1 MLDSSRPAPRRARV
15 DDGAAPTRGL
25 TPGDRSSSARAHRA
39 VRAIACAIAL
49 AGCSLFSSGDAGD
62 AVETTGTAASTA
74 APKPVDEV
82 RIVAAAPGEWVSH
95 GRDYAEQRYSPLDRI
110 DESNVKD
117 LGLAWS
123 FDLASDHG
131 VEATPL
137 VADGVLYVTAPWSI
151 LYALD
156 AATGERLWTFDPEVP
171 HAYARKICCGFV
183 NRGAAL
189 WGDKVFVGTLD
200 GRLIAVDRATGEA
213 VWSTSTIEPGFS
225 YSITGAPRVV
235 EGRVVIGNAGAD
247 LGARGYVSAY
257 DAETGELAWRTY
269 TVPGNPAEGF
279 ESPAME
285 RAAKTWTGEWW
296 KAGGGGTVWDAL
308 AYDPALRLLY
318 VGTGNGTPHVRWLR
332 SPGGGDNLYLSSILA
347 LRPDTGELVW
357 HYQTT
362 PAESW
367 DYTSTQHIMLADLEI
382 DGRVRKVLMQAPKNG
397 FFFVIDRETGEF
409 ISAKPIAPVNWATHY
424 DENGRPVETP
434 NADFR
439 EGSRFIR
446 PSPYGAHTW
455 TPMSLHPKTGLVYLP
470 VTDMG
475 YVFGGDPNWKFTPN
489 SWNTGLDMS
498 AFENFGESE
507 STESWGAYLLAWDP
521 VNQREVWR
529 HTHRTGFNG
538 GTLSTGEN
546 LLFEGSADG
555 RFVAYRASDGKQLW
569 ESPVGTG
576 AMAGPVTYVVDGE
589 QYVAVAAGW
598 GGSFGLSGGEAALL
612 AGVRGGGR
620 VLAWKLGGTA
630 QVPPGKPPLGP
641 VPAPAIRVEATD
653 AELRRGSVLYH
664 TQCSACHGPGVVGGG
679 SAVPDLR
686 YLDASRH
693 ALFEQTVLGGL
704 HEPAGMPRFDDLLSK
719 DDVRIIQAYVL
730 QQAAKGHAVELE
742 QQSR

>member
-1 MLDSSRPAPRRARV
+1 MISVSDRRVLAAFASLLLGSLLASCSNLASDDAPRAQRATT
-15 DDGAAPTRGL
+15 DGAAA
-25 TPGDRSSSARAHRA
+25 SA
-39 VRAIACAIAL
+39 V
-49 AGCSLFSSGDAGD
+49 DA
-62 AVETTGTAASTA
+62 A
-74 APKPVDEV
+74 
-82 RIVAAAPGEWVSH
+82 RIVAADPADWLSH
-95 GRDYAEQRYSPLDRI
+95 GRTYGEQRYSPLDQI
-110 DESNVKD
+110 DESNVGE

-123 FDLASDHG
+123 YDLASDHG

-137 VADGVLYVTAPWSI
+137 VADGVMYVSAPWSI
-151 LYALD
+151 VHALD

-171 HAYARKICCGFV
+171 RSHARKICCGFV
-183 NRGAAL
+183 NRGVAL
-189 WGDKVFVGTLD
+189 WNDRVFVGTLD
-200 GRLIAVDRATGEA
+200 GRLIAIDRAKGTEL
-213 VWSTSTIEPGFS
+213 WSTSTVEAGFS

-257 DAETGELAWRTY
+257 DAATGEFAWRTY
-269 TVPGNPAEGF
+269 TVPGDPAKGF
-279 ESPAME
+279 ETPAME

-296 KAGGGGTVWDAL
+296 KAGGGGTVWDGM
-308 AYDPALRLLY
+308 AYDPDLRLLY
-318 VGTGNGTPHVRWLR
+318 VGTGNGSPHVRWLR

-347 LRPDTGELVW
+347 LRPETGELVW

-367 DYTSTQHIMLADLEI
+367 DYTSTQHILLADLEI
-382 DGRVRKVLMQAPKNG
+382 AGRMRKVLLHAPKNG
-397 FFFVIDRETGEF
+397 FFFVIDRESGEF
-409 ISAKPIAPVNWATHY
+409 ISAKPIVPVTWASHY
-424 DENGRPVETP
+424 DENGRPVETE

-439 EGSRFIR
+439 NGSRLIR

-470 VTDMG
+470 VVDMP
-475 YVFGGDPNWKFTPN
+475 YVYGGDENWKFQPN

-498 AFENFGESE
+498 AFESFGETE
-507 STESWGAYLLAWDP
+507 STETWGAYLLAWDP

-538 GTLSTGEN
+538 GTLSTGDD

-576 AMAGPVTYVVDGE
+576 AMAGPVTYLVNGE

-620 VLAWKLGGTA
+620 VLAWKLGGKA
-630 QVPPGKPPLGP
+630 VVPPGKPPLGP
-641 VPAPAIRVEATD
+641 VPAPAHVVEATD
-653 AELRRGSVLYH
+653 AELRRGSVVYH
-664 TQCSACHGPGVVGGG
+664 TQCSACHGPGVIGGG

-686 YLDASRH
+686 YLDATQH

-719 DDVRIIQAYVL
+719 DDVRIVQAYIL
-730 QQAAKGHAVELE
+730 KQAAKAYAAELE
-742 QQSR
+742 QKAR

>member
-1 MLDSSRPAPRRARV
+1 MSSASDRTRKSPRRERRA
-15 DDGAAPTRGL
+15 
-25 TPGDRSSSARAHRA
+25 ARAL
-39 VRAIACAIAL
+39 VRVASATALLVAAFAL
-49 AGCSLFSSGDAGD
+49 AGCGASSSGGAAGSAEAGAMAADAKRADAGR
-62 AVETTGTAASTA
+62 ANA
-74 APKPVDEV
+74 PVDAA
-82 RIVAAAPGEWVSH
+82 RIAAADPGEWVSH
-95 GRDYAEQRYSPLDRI
+95 GRDYAEQRYSPLDQI
-110 DESNVKD
+110 SSANVQD

-123 FDLASDHG
+123 FDLMSEHG

-137 VADGVLYVTAPWSI
+137 VADGTMYVSAPWSI

-156 AATGERLWTFDPEVP
+156 AATGEKRWTYDPEVP
-171 HAYARKICCGFV
+171 RAYARKICCGFV
-183 NRGAAL
+183 NRGVAL
-189 WGDKVFVGTLD
+189 WGDKVFIGTLD
-200 GRLIAVDRATGEA
+200 GRLVAVDRASGRP
-213 VWSTSTIEPGFS
+213 VWSTDTTEPGFS
-225 YSITGAPRVV
+225 YSVTGAPRVV
-235 EGRVVIGNAGAD
+235 EGLVVIGNAGAEY
-247 LGARGYVSAY
+247 GARGYVSAY
-257 DAETGELAWRTY
+257 DAGTGKLAWRTY
-269 TVPGNPAEGF
+269 TVPGDPAKGF
-279 ESPAME
+279 ESKAME
-285 RAAKTWTGEWW
+285 AAAKTWTGEWW
-296 KAGGGGTVWDAL
+296 KAGGGGTVWDGM
-308 AYDPALRLLY
+308 AYDPELRLLY
-318 VGTGNGTPHVRWLR
+318 VGTGNGSPHVRWLR

-367 DYTSTQHIMLADLEI
+367 DYTSTQHVMLADLEI
-382 DGRVRKVLMQAPKNG
+382 DGRPRKVLLHAPKNG
-397 FFFVIDRETGEF
+397 FFFVIDRETGQF
-409 ISAKPIAPVNWATHY
+409 ISAKPIAPVTWASHY

-439 EGSRFIR
+439 NGSRFIR

-475 YVFGGDPNWKFTPN
+475 YVYGGDPKWKFQAG

-498 AFENFGESE
+498 AFETFGEAE

-538 GTLSTGEN
+538 GTLSTGDD
-546 LLFEGSADG
+546 LLFEGAADG
-555 RFVAYRASDGKQLW
+555 RFVAYRASDGKVLW

-576 AMAGPVTYVVDGE
+576 AMAGPVTYMIGGE

-630 QVPPGKPPLGP
+630 VVPPGKPPLGP
-641 VPAPAIRVEATD
+641 VPAPAATVAATD

-686 YLDASRH
+686 YLDATQHS
-693 ALFEQTVLGGL
+693 LFDKTVREGL
-704 HEPAGMPRFDDLLSK
+704 HEPAGMPRFDDVLTA

-730 QQAAKGHAVELE
+730 KQAAKGYAAELS
-742 QQSR
+742 QKAR